1 MTAGQPMPR
10 ATSAACDAL
19 PPSDVRM
26 PLAAW
31 KPATSSASVKGRTRM
46 TARPS
51 SAAATASGAVNT
63 MAPLAAP
70 GEAATPRATTS

>member
-1 MTAGQPMPR
+1 
-10 ATSAACDAL
+10 
-19 PPSDVRM
+19 
-26 PLAAW
+26 
-31 KPATSSASVKGRTRM
+31 M

-51 SAAATASGAVNT
+51 SAAATASGAVKT